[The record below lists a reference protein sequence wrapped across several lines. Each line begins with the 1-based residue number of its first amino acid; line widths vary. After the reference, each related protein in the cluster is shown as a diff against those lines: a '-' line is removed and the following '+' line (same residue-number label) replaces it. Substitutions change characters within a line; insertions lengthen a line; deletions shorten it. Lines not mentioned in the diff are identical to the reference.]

1 MSLNRLLYSECV
13 RIYGVEEVFIDSLID
28 SGLIRFVSHEDE
40 RYIEYDVL
48 ADLEQFVRWYY
59 EMDINIEGIEALYY
73 ILNKV
78 RTLQS
83 EIADLKSELNFYKS
97 L

>member
-1 MSLNRLLYSECV
+1 MSANRLLYSECI
-13 RIYGVEEVFIDSLID
+13 RIYEVEEVFIDSLID
-28 SGLIRFVSHEDE
+28 SGLIRYISHEE
-40 RYIEYDVL
+40 QRYIEYDDL

-59 EMDINIEGIEALYY
+59 DMDINIEGIEALYY

-78 RTLQS
+78 KTLQS
-83 EIADLKSELNFYKS
+83 EILDLKNELNFYKS